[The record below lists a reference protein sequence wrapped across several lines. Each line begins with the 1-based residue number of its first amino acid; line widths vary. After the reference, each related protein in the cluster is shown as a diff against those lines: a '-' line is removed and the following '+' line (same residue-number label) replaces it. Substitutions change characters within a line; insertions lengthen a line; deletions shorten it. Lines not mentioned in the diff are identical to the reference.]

1 MFCPLKLYFQ
11 SNIDEDVE
19 EDYFI
24 SKTLKDLRIDIQD
37 ILHKNLRHIKKDMD
51 ENEIEKRL
59 SIGISN
65 QVKTTFDII
74 EEVNEENRNQENEDG
89 NTPSNLKNDDE
100 IEFIDENNGEIKT
113 EEDEEILSLK
123 VAQSMKVL
131 DKDGSEIQNLFFP
144 TSMYNYLIRD
154 IGLDLIGVIDKIE
167 VEKGNYFPISLKS
180 SNPPVNGVWDGDFM
194 EAIANALLIEQ
205 EFNTYVTVAY
215 VDYLKIADRRAVII
229 DTDARKSFFKVLT
242 SVNKIVENGEIP
254 TVKTGLKK
262 DEEIEFIDE
271 EKKEDENDNLKELK
285 KELIN
290 EINLNIKILS
300 LKLAQSMKVLD
311 KDGSEIQNLF
321 FPTCMYNYLIRDIGL
336 DLIGVIDKIEVEKGN
351 YFPIS
356 LKSSNPPI
364 NGVWD
369 GDFMEAIANA
379 LLIEQEFNTYVTVA
393 YIDYLKIADRRAVII
408 DTDARK
414 SFFKVLTSVN
424 KIVENGE
431 IPTVKTGLKKCE
443 NCEYKELCDNS

>member
-1 MFCPLKLYFQ
+1 MISVSTIKSYMFCPLKLYFQ

-24 SKTLKDLRIDIQD
+24 SKTLNDLRIDIQD

-51 ENEIEKRL
+51 EKEIEKRL
-59 SIGISN
+59 SIGINN
-65 QVKTTFDII
+65 QIKATFEII
-74 EEVNEENRNQENEDG
+74 EEINDKEE
-89 NTPSNLKNDDE
+89 TDE
-100 IEFIDENNGEIKT
+100 SK
-113 EEDEEILSLK
+113 
-123 VAQSMKVL
+123 
-131 DKDGSEIQNLFFP
+131 
-144 TSMYNYLIRD
+144 
-154 IGLDLIGVIDKIE
+154 
-167 VEKGNYFPISLKS
+167 
-180 SNPPVNGVWDGDFM
+180 
-194 EAIANALLIEQ
+194 
-205 EFNTYVTVAY
+205 
-215 VDYLKIADRRAVII
+215 
-229 DTDARKSFFKVLT
+229 
-242 SVNKIVENGEIP
+242 
-254 TVKTGLKK
+254 LKK
-262 DEEIEFIDE
+262 DEDIEFIDE
-271 EKKEDENDNLKELK
+271 ENKEKEDDNLKELK

-290 EINLNIKILS
+290 EINLNLKILS
-300 LKLAQSMKVLD
+300 LKVAQSMKVLD
-311 KDGSEIQNLF
+311 RDGSEIQNLF
-321 FPTCMYNYLIRDIGL
+321 FPTSMYNYLIRDIGL

-393 YIDYLKIADRRAVII
+393 YVDYLKIANRRTVII

-414 SFFKVLTSVN
+414 SFFKVLTNVN
-424 KIVENGE
+424 KIIEKGE

>member
-1 MFCPLKLYFQ
+1 MISVSTIKSYMFCPLKLYFQ

-65 QVKTTFDII
+65 QVKTTFEII
-74 EEVNEENRNQENEDG
+74 EEINDKEETDE
-89 NTPSNLKNDDE
+89 SSLKKDEE
-100 IEFIDENNGEIKT
+100 IEFIDEEKKEKENDNLNELKKELVDEINLNIK
-113 EEDEEILSLK
+113 ILSLK

-144 TSMYNYLIRD
+144 TS
-154 IGLDLIGVIDKIE
+154 
-167 VEKGNYFPISLKS
+167 
-180 SNPPVNGVWDGDFM
+180 
-194 EAIANALLIEQ
+194 
-205 EFNTYVTVAY
+205 
-215 VDYLKIADRRAVII
+215 
-229 DTDARKSFFKVLT
+229 
-242 SVNKIVENGEIP
+242 
-254 TVKTGLKK
+254 
-262 DEEIEFIDE
+262 
-271 EKKEDENDNLKELK
+271 
-285 KELIN
+285 
-290 EINLNIKILS
+290 
-300 LKLAQSMKVLD
+300 
-311 KDGSEIQNLF
+311 
-321 FPTCMYNYLIRDIGL
+321 MYNYLIRDIGL

-431 IPTVKTGLKKCE
+431 IPTVKTNLKKCE

>member
-1 MFCPLKLYFQ
+1 MISVSTIKSYMFCPLKLYFQ

-37 ILHKNLRHIKKDMD
+37 ILHKNLRHIKKDME

-65 QVKTTFDII
+65 QVKTTFEII
-74 EEVNEENRNQENEDG
+74 EEINDKEETDE
-89 NTPSNLKNDDE
+89 SSLKKDEE
-100 IEFIDENNGEIKT
+100 IEFIDEEKKEKENNNLNELKKELINEINLNIK
-113 EEDEEILSLK
+113 ILSLK

-144 TSMYNYLIRD
+144 TS
-154 IGLDLIGVIDKIE
+154 
-167 VEKGNYFPISLKS
+167 
-180 SNPPVNGVWDGDFM
+180 
-194 EAIANALLIEQ
+194 
-205 EFNTYVTVAY
+205 
-215 VDYLKIADRRAVII
+215 
-229 DTDARKSFFKVLT
+229 
-242 SVNKIVENGEIP
+242 
-254 TVKTGLKK
+254 
-262 DEEIEFIDE
+262 
-271 EKKEDENDNLKELK
+271 
-285 KELIN
+285 
-290 EINLNIKILS
+290 
-300 LKLAQSMKVLD
+300 
-311 KDGSEIQNLF
+311 
-321 FPTCMYNYLIRDIGL
+321 MYNYLIRDIGL

-431 IPTVKTGLKKCE
+431 IPTVKTNLKKCE

>member
-1 MFCPLKLYFQ
+1 MISVSTIKSYMFCPLKLYFQ

-65 QVKTTFDII
+65 QVKTTFEII
-74 EEVNEENRNQENEDG
+74 EEINDKED
-89 NTPSNLKNDDE
+89 
-100 IEFIDENNGEIKT
+100 IDE
-113 EEDEEILSLK
+113 
-123 VAQSMKVL
+123 
-131 DKDGSEIQNLFFP
+131 
-144 TSMYNYLIRD
+144 
-154 IGLDLIGVIDKIE
+154 
-167 VEKGNYFPISLKS
+167 
-180 SNPPVNGVWDGDFM
+180 SN
-194 EAIANALLIEQ
+194 
-205 EFNTYVTVAY
+205 
-215 VDYLKIADRRAVII
+215 
-229 DTDARKSFFKVLT
+229 
-242 SVNKIVENGEIP
+242 
-254 TVKTGLKK
+254 LKK

-271 EKKEDENDNLKELK
+271 EKKEKEKDSNNLNEIK

-300 LKLAQSMKVLD
+300 LKVAQSMKVLD
-311 KDGSEIQNLF
+311 KDGGEIQNLF
-321 FPTCMYNYLIRDIGL
+321 FPTSMYNYLIRDIGL

-431 IPTVKTGLKKCE
+431 IPTVKTNLKKCE

>member
-37 ILHKNLRHIKKDMD
+37 ILHKNLRHIKKGMD

-65 QVKTTFDII
+65 QVKTTFEII
-74 EEVNEENRNQENEDG
+74 EEINEKEDIDE
-89 NTPSNLKNDDE
+89 SNLKKDEE
-100 IEFIDENNGEIKT
+100 IEFIDEEKKEKENDNLNELKRELINEINLNIK
-113 EEDEEILSLK
+113 ILSLK
-123 VAQSMKVL
+123 VSQSMKVL

-144 TSMYNYLIRD
+144 TS
-154 IGLDLIGVIDKIE
+154 
-167 VEKGNYFPISLKS
+167 
-180 SNPPVNGVWDGDFM
+180 
-194 EAIANALLIEQ
+194 
-205 EFNTYVTVAY
+205 
-215 VDYLKIADRRAVII
+215 
-229 DTDARKSFFKVLT
+229 
-242 SVNKIVENGEIP
+242 
-254 TVKTGLKK
+254 
-262 DEEIEFIDE
+262 
-271 EKKEDENDNLKELK
+271 
-285 KELIN
+285 
-290 EINLNIKILS
+290 
-300 LKLAQSMKVLD
+300 
-311 KDGSEIQNLF
+311 
-321 FPTCMYNYLIRDIGL
+321 MYNYLIRDIGL

-431 IPTVKTGLKKCE
+431 IPTVKTNLKKCE

>member
-1 MFCPLKLYFQ
+1 MISVSTIKSYMFCPLKLYFQ

-65 QVKTTFDII
+65 QVKTTFEII
-74 EEVNEENRNQENEDG
+74 EEINDKEETDE
-89 NTPSNLKNDDE
+89 SNLKKDEE
-100 IEFIDENNGEIKT
+100 IEFIDEEKKEKENNNLNELKKELINEINLNIK
-113 EEDEEILSLK
+113 ILSLK

-144 TSMYNYLIRD
+144 TS
-154 IGLDLIGVIDKIE
+154 
-167 VEKGNYFPISLKS
+167 
-180 SNPPVNGVWDGDFM
+180 
-194 EAIANALLIEQ
+194 
-205 EFNTYVTVAY
+205 
-215 VDYLKIADRRAVII
+215 
-229 DTDARKSFFKVLT
+229 
-242 SVNKIVENGEIP
+242 
-254 TVKTGLKK
+254 
-262 DEEIEFIDE
+262 
-271 EKKEDENDNLKELK
+271 
-285 KELIN
+285 
-290 EINLNIKILS
+290 
-300 LKLAQSMKVLD
+300 
-311 KDGSEIQNLF
+311 
-321 FPTCMYNYLIRDIGL
+321 MYNYLIRDIGL

-431 IPTVKTGLKKCE
+431 IPTVKTNLKKCE

>member
-1 MFCPLKLYFQ
+1 MISVSTIKSYMFCPLKLYFQ
-11 SNIDEDVE
+11 SNIDEDIE

-51 ENEIEKRL
+51 EKEIEKRL

-65 QVKTTFDII
+65 QVKTTFEII
-74 EEVNEENRNQENEDG
+74 EEINDKEEIDE
-89 NTPSNLKNDDE
+89 SNLKKDEE
-100 IEFIDENNGEIKT
+100 IEFIDEEKKDDENDNLKELKKELINEINLNIK
-113 EEDEEILSLK
+113 ILSLK

-131 DKDGSEIQNLFFP
+131 DKDGHEIQNLFFP

-180 SNPPVNGVWDGDFM
+180 SNPP
-194 EAIANALLIEQ
+194 I
-205 EFNTYVTVAY
+205 T
-215 VDYLKIADRRAVII
+215 
-229 DTDARKSFFKVLT
+229 
-242 SVNKIVENGEIP
+242 
-254 TVKTGLKK
+254 
-262 DEEIEFIDE
+262 
-271 EKKEDENDNLKELK
+271 
-285 KELIN
+285 
-290 EINLNIKILS
+290 
-300 LKLAQSMKVLD
+300 
-311 KDGSEIQNLF
+311 
-321 FPTCMYNYLIRDIGL
+321 
-336 DLIGVIDKIEVEKGN
+336 
-351 YFPIS
+351 
-356 LKSSNPPI
+356 
-364 NGVWD
+364 GVWD

-393 YIDYLKIADRRAVII
+393 YIDYLKIADRRAIII

>member
-1 MFCPLKLYFQ
+1 MISISTIKSYMFCPLKLYFQ

-51 ENEIEKRL
+51 EKEIEKRL

-65 QVKTTFDII
+65 QVKTTFEII
-74 EEVNEENRNQENEDG
+74 EEINDKEETDE
-89 NTPSNLKNDDE
+89 SN
-100 IEFIDENNGEIKT
+100 
-113 EEDEEILSLK
+113 
-123 VAQSMKVL
+123 
-131 DKDGSEIQNLFFP
+131 
-144 TSMYNYLIRD
+144 
-154 IGLDLIGVIDKIE
+154 
-167 VEKGNYFPISLKS
+167 
-180 SNPPVNGVWDGDFM
+180 
-194 EAIANALLIEQ
+194 
-205 EFNTYVTVAY
+205 
-215 VDYLKIADRRAVII
+215 
-229 DTDARKSFFKVLT
+229 
-242 SVNKIVENGEIP
+242 
-254 TVKTGLKK
+254 LKK
-262 DEEIEFIDE
+262 DEDIEFIDE

-300 LKLAQSMKVLD
+300 LKVAQSMKVLD
-311 KDGSEIQNLF
+311 RDGSEIQNLF
-321 FPTCMYNYLIRDIGL
+321 FPTSMYNYLIRDIVL

>member
-1 MFCPLKLYFQ
+1 MISVSTIKSYMFCPLKLYFQ

-24 SKTLKDLRIDIQD
+24 SKTLKDLRIDMQD

-65 QVKTTFDII
+65 QVKTTFEII
-74 EEVNEENRNQENEDG
+74 EEINDKEETDE
-89 NTPSNLKNDDE
+89 SNLKKDEE
-100 IEFIDENNGEIKT
+100 IEFIDEEKKEKENNNLNELKKELINEINLNIK
-113 EEDEEILSLK
+113 ILSLK

-144 TSMYNYLIRD
+144 TS
-154 IGLDLIGVIDKIE
+154 
-167 VEKGNYFPISLKS
+167 
-180 SNPPVNGVWDGDFM
+180 
-194 EAIANALLIEQ
+194 
-205 EFNTYVTVAY
+205 
-215 VDYLKIADRRAVII
+215 
-229 DTDARKSFFKVLT
+229 
-242 SVNKIVENGEIP
+242 
-254 TVKTGLKK
+254 
-262 DEEIEFIDE
+262 
-271 EKKEDENDNLKELK
+271 
-285 KELIN
+285 
-290 EINLNIKILS
+290 
-300 LKLAQSMKVLD
+300 
-311 KDGSEIQNLF
+311 
-321 FPTCMYNYLIRDIGL
+321 MYNYLIRDIGL

-431 IPTVKTGLKKCE
+431 IPTVKTNLKKCE

>member
-24 SKTLKDLRIDIQD
+24 SKTLNDLRIDIQD

-59 SIGISN
+59 SIGINN
-65 QVKTTFDII
+65 QIKATFEII
-74 EEVNEENRNQENEDG
+74 EEINDKEETDE
-89 NTPSNLKNDDE
+89 SNLKKDE
-100 IEFIDENNGEIKT
+100 DIEFIDEEKKEEENDNLNELKKELVDEINLNLK
-113 EEDEEILSLK
+113 ILSLK

-131 DKDGSEIQNLFFP
+131 DRDRIDIQNLFFP

-205 EFNTYVTVAY
+205 EVNTYVTVAY
-215 VDYLKIADRRAVII
+215 VDYLKIANRRTVII

-242 SVNKIVENGEIP
+242 NVNKI
-254 TVKTGLKK
+254 
-262 DEEIEFIDE
+262 IE
-271 EKKEDENDNLKELK
+271 K
-285 KELIN
+285 
-290 EINLNIKILS
+290 
-300 LKLAQSMKVLD
+300 
-311 KDGSEIQNLF
+311 
-321 FPTCMYNYLIRDIGL
+321 
-336 DLIGVIDKIEVEKGN
+336 
-351 YFPIS
+351 
-356 LKSSNPPI
+356 
-364 NGVWD
+364 
-369 GDFMEAIANA
+369 
-379 LLIEQEFNTYVTVA
+379 
-393 YIDYLKIADRRAVII
+393 
-408 DTDARK
+408 
-414 SFFKVLTSVN
+414 
-424 KIVENGE
+424 GE

>member
-24 SKTLKDLRIDIQD
+24 SKTLNDLRIDIQD

-59 SIGISN
+59 SIGINN
-65 QVKTTFDII
+65 QIKATFEII
-74 EEVNEENRNQENEDG
+74 EEINDKEE
-89 NTPSNLKNDDE
+89 TDE
-100 IEFIDENNGEIKT
+100 IN
-113 EEDEEILSLK
+113 
-123 VAQSMKVL
+123 
-131 DKDGSEIQNLFFP
+131 
-144 TSMYNYLIRD
+144 
-154 IGLDLIGVIDKIE
+154 
-167 VEKGNYFPISLKS
+167 
-180 SNPPVNGVWDGDFM
+180 
-194 EAIANALLIEQ
+194 
-205 EFNTYVTVAY
+205 
-215 VDYLKIADRRAVII
+215 
-229 DTDARKSFFKVLT
+229 
-242 SVNKIVENGEIP
+242 
-254 TVKTGLKK
+254 LKK
-262 DEEIEFIDE
+262 DEDIEFIDE
-271 EKKEDENDNLKELK
+271 ENEEERENDNLKELK

-290 EINLNIKILS
+290 EINLNLKILS
-300 LKLAQSMKVLD
+300 LKVAQSMKVLD
-311 KDGSEIQNLF
+311 RDGSEIQNLF
-321 FPTCMYNYLIRDIGL
+321 FPTSMYNYLIRDIGL

-393 YIDYLKIADRRAVII
+393 YVDYLKIATRRAVII

-414 SFFKVLTSVN
+414 SFFKVLTNVN
-424 KIVENGE
+424 KIIEKGE

-443 NCEYKELCDNS
+443 NCEYKELCENS

>member
-51 ENEIEKRL
+51 EKEIEKRL

-65 QVKTTFDII
+65 QVKTTFEII
-74 EEVNEENRNQENEDG
+74 EEINDKEEIDE
-89 NTPSNLKNDDE
+89 SNLKKDEE
-100 IEFIDENNGEIKT
+100 IEFIDEEKKDDENDNLKELKKELINEINLNIK
-113 EEDEEILSLK
+113 IFSLK

-131 DKDGSEIQNLFFP
+131 DKDGHEIQNLFFP

-180 SNPPVNGVWDGDFM
+180 SNPP
-194 EAIANALLIEQ
+194 I
-205 EFNTYVTVAY
+205 T
-215 VDYLKIADRRAVII
+215 
-229 DTDARKSFFKVLT
+229 
-242 SVNKIVENGEIP
+242 
-254 TVKTGLKK
+254 
-262 DEEIEFIDE
+262 
-271 EKKEDENDNLKELK
+271 
-285 KELIN
+285 
-290 EINLNIKILS
+290 
-300 LKLAQSMKVLD
+300 
-311 KDGSEIQNLF
+311 
-321 FPTCMYNYLIRDIGL
+321 
-336 DLIGVIDKIEVEKGN
+336 
-351 YFPIS
+351 
-356 LKSSNPPI
+356 
-364 NGVWD
+364 GVWD

-393 YIDYLKIADRRAVII
+393 YIDYLKIADRRAIII
-408 DTDARK
+408 DKDARK

>member
-51 ENEIEKRL
+51 ETEIEKRL
-59 SIGISN
+59 AIGINN
-65 QVKTTFDII
+65 QIKTTFEII
-74 EEVNEENRNQENEDG
+74 EEINE
-89 NTPSNLKNDDE
+89 KNKEEEEGEQPKKDDE
-100 IEFIDENNGEIKT
+100 IEFIDQEEEEELEK
-113 EEDEEILSLK
+113 EEDDELNKLKKELINEINLNLKILSLK
-123 VAQSMKVL
+123 VSQSMKVL

-154 IGLDLIGVIDKIE
+154 IGLDMIGIIDKIE

-215 VDYLKIADRRAVII
+215 VDYLKIANRRAVII

-242 SVNKIVENGEIP
+242 N
-254 TVKTGLKK
+254 
-262 DEEIEFIDE
+262 
-271 EKKEDENDNLKELK
+271 
-285 KELIN
+285 
-290 EINLNIKILS
+290 
-300 LKLAQSMKVLD
+300 
-311 KDGSEIQNLF
+311 
-321 FPTCMYNYLIRDIGL
+321 
-336 DLIGVIDKIEVEKGN
+336 
-351 YFPIS
+351 
-356 LKSSNPPI
+356 
-364 NGVWD
+364 
-369 GDFMEAIANA
+369 
-379 LLIEQEFNTYVTVA
+379 
-393 YIDYLKIADRRAVII
+393 
-408 DTDARK
+408 
-414 SFFKVLTSVN
+414 VN

>member
-1 MFCPLKLYFQ
+1 MISVSTIKSYMFCPLKLYFQ

-24 SKTLKDLRIDIQD
+24 SKTLNDLRIDIQD

-59 SIGISN
+59 SIGINN
-65 QVKTTFDII
+65 QIKATFEII
-74 EEVNEENRNQENEDG
+74 EEINDKEE
-89 NTPSNLKNDDE
+89 TDE
-100 IEFIDENNGEIKT
+100 IN
-113 EEDEEILSLK
+113 
-123 VAQSMKVL
+123 
-131 DKDGSEIQNLFFP
+131 
-144 TSMYNYLIRD
+144 
-154 IGLDLIGVIDKIE
+154 
-167 VEKGNYFPISLKS
+167 
-180 SNPPVNGVWDGDFM
+180 
-194 EAIANALLIEQ
+194 
-205 EFNTYVTVAY
+205 
-215 VDYLKIADRRAVII
+215 
-229 DTDARKSFFKVLT
+229 
-242 SVNKIVENGEIP
+242 
-254 TVKTGLKK
+254 LKK
-262 DEEIEFIDE
+262 DEDIEFIDE
-271 EKKEDENDNLKELK
+271 ENEEERENDNLKELK

-290 EINLNIKILS
+290 EINLNLKILS
-300 LKLAQSMKVLD
+300 LKVAQSMKVLD
-311 KDGSEIQNLF
+311 RDGSEIQNLF
-321 FPTCMYNYLIRDIGL
+321 FPTSMYNYLIRDIGL

-393 YIDYLKIADRRAVII
+393 YVDYLKIATRRAVII

-414 SFFKVLTSVN
+414 SFFKVLTNVN
-424 KIVENGE
+424 KIIEKGE

>member
-24 SKTLKDLRIDIQD
+24 SKTLNDLRIDIQD
-37 ILHKNLRHIKKDMD
+37 ILHKNLRHVKKDMD
-51 ENEIEKRL
+51 EKEIEKRL

-65 QVKTTFDII
+65 QVKTTFEII
-74 EEVNEENRNQENEDG
+74 EEINDKEEPDE
-89 NTPSNLKNDDE
+89 SNLKKDEE
-100 IEFIDENNGEIKT
+100 IEFIDEEKKEKENDNLNEIKK
-113 EEDEEILSLK
+113 ELINEINLNIKILSLK

-215 VDYLKIADRRAVII
+215 
-229 DTDARKSFFKVLT
+229 
-242 SVNKIVENGEIP
+242 
-254 TVKTGLKK
+254 
-262 DEEIEFIDE
+262 
-271 EKKEDENDNLKELK
+271 
-285 KELIN
+285 
-290 EINLNIKILS
+290 
-300 LKLAQSMKVLD
+300 
-311 KDGSEIQNLF
+311 
-321 FPTCMYNYLIRDIGL
+321 
-336 DLIGVIDKIEVEKGN
+336 
-351 YFPIS
+351 
-356 LKSSNPPI
+356 
-364 NGVWD
+364 
-369 GDFMEAIANA
+369 
-379 LLIEQEFNTYVTVA
+379 
-393 YIDYLKIADRRAVII
+393 IDYLKIADRRAVII

-431 IPTVKTGLKKCE
+431 IPTVKTNLKKCE

>member
-1 MFCPLKLYFQ
+1 MISVSTIKSYMFCPLKLYFQ
-11 SNIDEDVE
+11 SNIDEDLE

-65 QVKTTFDII
+65 QVKTTFEII
-74 EEVNEENRNQENEDG
+74 EEINDKEETDE
-89 NTPSNLKNDDE
+89 SNLKKDEE
-100 IEFIDENNGEIKT
+100 IEFIDEEKKEKENNNLNELKKELINEINLNIK
-113 EEDEEILSLK
+113 ILSLK

-144 TSMYNYLIRD
+144 TS
-154 IGLDLIGVIDKIE
+154 
-167 VEKGNYFPISLKS
+167 
-180 SNPPVNGVWDGDFM
+180 
-194 EAIANALLIEQ
+194 
-205 EFNTYVTVAY
+205 
-215 VDYLKIADRRAVII
+215 
-229 DTDARKSFFKVLT
+229 
-242 SVNKIVENGEIP
+242 
-254 TVKTGLKK
+254 
-262 DEEIEFIDE
+262 
-271 EKKEDENDNLKELK
+271 
-285 KELIN
+285 
-290 EINLNIKILS
+290 
-300 LKLAQSMKVLD
+300 
-311 KDGSEIQNLF
+311 
-321 FPTCMYNYLIRDIGL
+321 MYNYLIRDIGL

>member
-51 ENEIEKRL
+51 EKEIEKRL

-65 QVKTTFDII
+65 QVKTTFEII
-74 EEVNEENRNQENEDG
+74 EEINDKEEIDE
-89 NTPSNLKNDDE
+89 SNLKKDEE
-100 IEFIDENNGEIKT
+100 IEFIDEEKKDDENDNLKELKKELINEINLNIK
-113 EEDEEILSLK
+113 ILSLK

-131 DKDGSEIQNLFFP
+131 DKDGHEIQNLFFP

-180 SNPPVNGVWDGDFM
+180 SNPPINGVWDGDFA

-262 DEEIEFIDE
+262 
-271 EKKEDENDNLKELK
+271 
-285 KELIN
+285 
-290 EINLNIKILS
+290 
-300 LKLAQSMKVLD
+300 
-311 KDGSEIQNLF
+311 
-321 FPTCMYNYLIRDIGL
+321 
-336 DLIGVIDKIEVEKGN
+336 
-351 YFPIS
+351 
-356 LKSSNPPI
+356 
-364 NGVWD
+364 
-369 GDFMEAIANA
+369 
-379 LLIEQEFNTYVTVA
+379 
-393 YIDYLKIADRRAVII
+393 
-408 DTDARK
+408 
-414 SFFKVLTSVN
+414 
-424 KIVENGE
+424 
-431 IPTVKTGLKKCE
+431 CE

>member
-1 MFCPLKLYFQ
+1 MISVSTIKSYMFCPLKLYFQ
-11 SNIDEDVE
+11 SNIDEDLE
-19 EDYFI
+19 ENYFI
-24 SKTLKDLRIDIQD
+24 SKTLKDLRIDMQD
-37 ILHKNLRHIKKDMD
+37 ILHKNLRHIKKDMN
-51 ENEIEKRL
+51 EKEIEKRL

-65 QVKTTFDII
+65 QVKTTFEII
-74 EEVNEENRNQENEDG
+74 EEINDKEETDE
-89 NTPSNLKNDDE
+89 SNLKKDEE
-100 IEFIDENNGEIKT
+100 IEFIDEEKKEKENNNLNELKKELINEINLNIK
-113 EEDEEILSLK
+113 ILSLK

-144 TSMYNYLIRD
+144 TS
-154 IGLDLIGVIDKIE
+154 
-167 VEKGNYFPISLKS
+167 
-180 SNPPVNGVWDGDFM
+180 
-194 EAIANALLIEQ
+194 
-205 EFNTYVTVAY
+205 
-215 VDYLKIADRRAVII
+215 
-229 DTDARKSFFKVLT
+229 
-242 SVNKIVENGEIP
+242 
-254 TVKTGLKK
+254 
-262 DEEIEFIDE
+262 
-271 EKKEDENDNLKELK
+271 
-285 KELIN
+285 
-290 EINLNIKILS
+290 
-300 LKLAQSMKVLD
+300 
-311 KDGSEIQNLF
+311 
-321 FPTCMYNYLIRDIGL
+321 MYNYLIRDIGL

-431 IPTVKTGLKKCE
+431 IPTVKTNLKKCE

>member
-1 MFCPLKLYFQ
+1 MISVSTIKSYMFCPLKLYFQ

-37 ILHKNLRHIKKDMD
+37 ILHKNLRHVKKDMD
-51 ENEIEKRL
+51 EKEIEKRL

-65 QVKTTFDII
+65 QVKTTFEII
-74 EEVNEENRNQENEDG
+74 EEINDKEETDE
-89 NTPSNLKNDDE
+89 SNLKKDEE
-100 IEFIDENNGEIKT
+100 IEFIDEEKKEKENDNLNELKKELINEINLNIK
-113 EEDEEILSLK
+113 ILSLK
-123 VAQSMKVL
+123 VSQSMKVL

-144 TSMYNYLIRD
+144 TS
-154 IGLDLIGVIDKIE
+154 
-167 VEKGNYFPISLKS
+167 
-180 SNPPVNGVWDGDFM
+180 
-194 EAIANALLIEQ
+194 
-205 EFNTYVTVAY
+205 
-215 VDYLKIADRRAVII
+215 
-229 DTDARKSFFKVLT
+229 
-242 SVNKIVENGEIP
+242 
-254 TVKTGLKK
+254 
-262 DEEIEFIDE
+262 
-271 EKKEDENDNLKELK
+271 
-285 KELIN
+285 
-290 EINLNIKILS
+290 
-300 LKLAQSMKVLD
+300 
-311 KDGSEIQNLF
+311 
-321 FPTCMYNYLIRDIGL
+321 MYNYLIRDIGL

-431 IPTVKTGLKKCE
+431 IPTVKTNLKKCE

>member
-1 MFCPLKLYFQ
+1 MISVSTIKSYMFCPLKLYFQ

-51 ENEIEKRL
+51 EKEIEKRL

-65 QVKTTFDII
+65 QVKTTFEII
-74 EEVNEENRNQENEDG
+74 EEINDKEETDE
-89 NTPSNLKNDDE
+89 SN
-100 IEFIDENNGEIKT
+100 
-113 EEDEEILSLK
+113 
-123 VAQSMKVL
+123 
-131 DKDGSEIQNLFFP
+131 
-144 TSMYNYLIRD
+144 
-154 IGLDLIGVIDKIE
+154 
-167 VEKGNYFPISLKS
+167 
-180 SNPPVNGVWDGDFM
+180 
-194 EAIANALLIEQ
+194 
-205 EFNTYVTVAY
+205 
-215 VDYLKIADRRAVII
+215 
-229 DTDARKSFFKVLT
+229 
-242 SVNKIVENGEIP
+242 
-254 TVKTGLKK
+254 LKK
-262 DEEIEFIDE
+262 DEDIEFIDE

-300 LKLAQSMKVLD
+300 LKVAQSMKVLD
-311 KDGSEIQNLF
+311 RDGSEIQNLF
-321 FPTCMYNYLIRDIGL
+321 FPTSMYNYLIRDIGL

>member
-1 MFCPLKLYFQ
+1 MISVSTIKSYMFCPLKLYFQ

-59 SIGISN
+59 SIGINN
-65 QVKTTFDII
+65 QIKATFEII
-74 EEVNEENRNQENEDG
+74 EEINDKEETDE
-89 NTPSNLKNDDE
+89 SNLKKDE
-100 IEFIDENNGEIKT
+100 DIEFIDEEKKEEENDNLNELKKELVDEINLNLK
-113 EEDEEILSLK
+113 ILSLK

-131 DKDGSEIQNLFFP
+131 DRDGSEIQNLFFP

-215 VDYLKIADRRAVII
+215 VDYLKIANRR
-229 DTDARKSFFKVLT
+229 T
-242 SVNKIVENGEIP
+242 
-254 TVKTGLKK
+254 
-262 DEEIEFIDE
+262 
-271 EKKEDENDNLKELK
+271 
-285 KELIN
+285 
-290 EINLNIKILS
+290 
-300 LKLAQSMKVLD
+300 
-311 KDGSEIQNLF
+311 
-321 FPTCMYNYLIRDIGL
+321 
-336 DLIGVIDKIEVEKGN
+336 
-351 YFPIS
+351 
-356 LKSSNPPI
+356 
-364 NGVWD
+364 
-369 GDFMEAIANA
+369 
-379 LLIEQEFNTYVTVA
+379 
-393 YIDYLKIADRRAVII
+393 VII

>member
-11 SNIDEDVE
+11 SNIDEDLE

-65 QVKTTFDII
+65 QVKTTFEII
-74 EEVNEENRNQENEDG
+74 EEINDKEEPDE
-89 NTPSNLKNDDE
+89 SNLKKDEE
-100 IEFIDENNGEIKT
+100 IEFIDEEKKEKENDNLNELKKELINEINLNIK
-113 EEDEEILSLK
+113 ILSLK

-144 TSMYNYLIRD
+144 TS
-154 IGLDLIGVIDKIE
+154 
-167 VEKGNYFPISLKS
+167 
-180 SNPPVNGVWDGDFM
+180 
-194 EAIANALLIEQ
+194 
-205 EFNTYVTVAY
+205 
-215 VDYLKIADRRAVII
+215 
-229 DTDARKSFFKVLT
+229 
-242 SVNKIVENGEIP
+242 
-254 TVKTGLKK
+254 
-262 DEEIEFIDE
+262 
-271 EKKEDENDNLKELK
+271 
-285 KELIN
+285 
-290 EINLNIKILS
+290 
-300 LKLAQSMKVLD
+300 
-311 KDGSEIQNLF
+311 
-321 FPTCMYNYLIRDIGL
+321 MYNYLIRDIGL

-431 IPTVKTGLKKCE
+431 IPTVKTNLKKCE

>member
-1 MFCPLKLYFQ
+1 MISVSTIKSYMFCPLKLYFQ
-11 SNIDEDVE
+11 SNIDEDLE

-37 ILHKNLRHIKKDMD
+37 ILHKNLRHIKKDMN

-65 QVKTTFDII
+65 QVKTTFEII
-74 EEVNEENRNQENEDG
+74 EEINDKEETDE
-89 NTPSNLKNDDE
+89 SN
-100 IEFIDENNGEIKT
+100 
-113 EEDEEILSLK
+113 
-123 VAQSMKVL
+123 
-131 DKDGSEIQNLFFP
+131 
-144 TSMYNYLIRD
+144 
-154 IGLDLIGVIDKIE
+154 
-167 VEKGNYFPISLKS
+167 
-180 SNPPVNGVWDGDFM
+180 
-194 EAIANALLIEQ
+194 
-205 EFNTYVTVAY
+205 
-215 VDYLKIADRRAVII
+215 
-229 DTDARKSFFKVLT
+229 
-242 SVNKIVENGEIP
+242 
-254 TVKTGLKK
+254 LKK

-271 EKKEDENDNLKELK
+271 EKKEKENNNLNELK

-300 LKLAQSMKVLD
+300 LKVAQSMKVLD
-311 KDGSEIQNLF
+311 RDGSEIQNLF
-321 FPTCMYNYLIRDIGL
+321 FPTSMYNYLIRDIGL

>member
-11 SNIDEDVE
+11 SNIDENVE

-51 ENEIEKRL
+51 EKEIEKRL

-65 QVKTTFDII
+65 QVKTTFEII
-74 EEVNEENRNQENEDG
+74 EEINDKED
-89 NTPSNLKNDDE
+89 
-100 IEFIDENNGEIKT
+100 IDE
-113 EEDEEILSLK
+113 
-123 VAQSMKVL
+123 
-131 DKDGSEIQNLFFP
+131 
-144 TSMYNYLIRD
+144 
-154 IGLDLIGVIDKIE
+154 
-167 VEKGNYFPISLKS
+167 
-180 SNPPVNGVWDGDFM
+180 SN
-194 EAIANALLIEQ
+194 
-205 EFNTYVTVAY
+205 
-215 VDYLKIADRRAVII
+215 
-229 DTDARKSFFKVLT
+229 
-242 SVNKIVENGEIP
+242 
-254 TVKTGLKK
+254 LKK

-300 LKLAQSMKVLD
+300 LKVSQSMKVLE
-311 KDGSEIQNLF
+311 KDGGEIQNLF
-321 FPTCMYNYLIRDIGL
+321 FPASMYNYLIRDIGL

-424 KIVENGE
+424 KIVEDGE

>member
-1 MFCPLKLYFQ
+1 MISVSTIKSYMFCPLKLYFQ

-37 ILHKNLRHIKKDMD
+37 ILHKNLRHIKKGMD

-65 QVKTTFDII
+65 QVKTTFEII
-74 EEVNEENRNQENEDG
+74 EEINDKED
-89 NTPSNLKNDDE
+89 
-100 IEFIDENNGEIKT
+100 IDE
-113 EEDEEILSLK
+113 
-123 VAQSMKVL
+123 
-131 DKDGSEIQNLFFP
+131 
-144 TSMYNYLIRD
+144 
-154 IGLDLIGVIDKIE
+154 
-167 VEKGNYFPISLKS
+167 
-180 SNPPVNGVWDGDFM
+180 SN
-194 EAIANALLIEQ
+194 
-205 EFNTYVTVAY
+205 
-215 VDYLKIADRRAVII
+215 
-229 DTDARKSFFKVLT
+229 
-242 SVNKIVENGEIP
+242 
-254 TVKTGLKK
+254 LKK

-271 EKKEDENDNLKELK
+271 EKKEKENDSLKELK

-300 LKLAQSMKVLD
+300 LKVSQSMKVLD
-311 KDGSEIQNLF
+311 KDGGEIQNLF
-321 FPTCMYNYLIRDIGL
+321 FPTSMYNYLIRDIGL